1 MGYFLLIY
9 FPILQGAK
17 LIKKSDKKNLY
28 SLFLLIDIEMFFY
41 AVGKVGTDQ

>member
-17 LIKKSDKKNLY
+17 LIKKSDKKNL
-28 SLFLLIDIEMFFY
+28 SGLFLLIAIEMFFY
-41 AVGKVGTDQ
+41 AAGEVRADQ